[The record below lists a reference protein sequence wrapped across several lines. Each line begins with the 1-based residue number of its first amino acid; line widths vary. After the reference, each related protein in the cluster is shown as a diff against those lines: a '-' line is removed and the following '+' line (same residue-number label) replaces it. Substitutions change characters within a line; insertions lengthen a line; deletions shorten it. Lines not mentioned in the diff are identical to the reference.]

1 VIILIQNFKSMGSF
15 GFRFRAVPST
25 LDHNVTN
32 VVDLNTL
39 LEKREKTLAR

>member
-1 VIILIQNFKSMGSF
+1 MGSF
-15 GFRFRAVPST
+15 GFRGVPST

-39 LEKREKTLAR
+39 LEKRKKILAT